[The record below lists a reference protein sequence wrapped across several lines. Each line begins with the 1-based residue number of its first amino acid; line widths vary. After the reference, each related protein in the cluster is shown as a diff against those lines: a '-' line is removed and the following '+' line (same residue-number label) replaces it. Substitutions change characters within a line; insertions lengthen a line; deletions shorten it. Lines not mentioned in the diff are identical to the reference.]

1 MTTTEQIQE
10 LNNAV
15 TALQTQ
21 VASISNQL
29 SSETN
34 RLSLHL
40 VDSDSDIAQLN
51 AKTNL
56 LTNADSDIHQ
66 ELHEVEVVVNDNV
79 SRLDN
84 LDLLTTEQGDDI
96 TQLKSADEDFQT
108 QIEDMDVEHHEE
120 LHKLATAINEHS
132 TKINGLEI
140 FKAETPEHV
149 VISESDYNQM
159 AEHDYDT
166 FYFVYEDD

>member
-1 MTTTEQIQE
+1 MTTTEQIQQ

-40 VDSDSDIAQLN
+40 ADSDSDIAQLN

-56 LTNADSDIHQ
+56 LNNADSDIHQ

-120 LHKLATAINEHS
+120 LHKLATAINDHS
-132 TKINGLEI
+132 TRINGLEI

>member
-1 MTTTEQIQE
+1 MTTTEQIQQ

-29 SSETN
+29 STETN
-34 RLSLHL
+34 KLNLHL

-66 ELHEVEVVVNDNV
+66 ELHDVEVVVNDNV

-96 TQLKSADEDFQT
+96 TQLKAADEDFQT

-132 TKINGLEI
+132 TRINGLEI

-149 VISESDYNQM
+149 VMSESEYNQM
-159 AEHDYDT
+159 PEHDYDT
-166 FYFVYEDD
+166 FYFVYEEE

>member
-1 MTTTEQIQE
+1 MTTTEQIQQ

-56 LTNADSDIHQ
+56 LSSEDADIHD

-79 SRLDN
+79 SRLN
-84 LDLLTTEQGDDI
+84 GLDLLTTEQGADI
-96 TQLKSADEDFQT
+96 VQLQNADEDLQE
-108 QIEDMDVEHHEE
+108 QIEEMDIEHHEE
-120 LHKLATAINEHS
+120 LHTLATAINDHS
-132 TKINGLEI
+132 TRINGLEI

-149 VISESDYNQM
+149 VMSESEYNQM
-159 AEHDYDT
+159 PEHDYDT
-166 FYFVYEDD
+166 FYFVYEEE

>member
-1 MTTTEQIQE
+1 MTTTEQIQQ

-40 VDSDSDIAQLN
+40 ADSDSDIAQLN

-56 LTNADSDIHQ
+56 LNNADSDIHQ

-132 TKINGLEI
+132 TRINGLEI

-159 AEHDYDT
+159 TEHDYDT